1 MRRCPLLYS
10 LSCLLLSC
18 LRVLL
23 IMIGLTYLV
32 RECEWH
38 YCGNMNIKGLLLF
51 FKEFNFPL
59 CQRTLLTE
67 LHVSFLFKRSFL
79 NLISSTSLW
88 AGFTI
93 LGERNQH
100 LKRVNMKRLQ
110 TFAKPQNLS
119 NDKCKKELSDTGVPG
134 REPLSKGVA

>member
-1 MRRCPLLYS
+1 
-10 LSCLLLSC
+10 
-18 LRVLL
+18 
-23 IMIGLTYLV
+23 
-32 RECEWH
+32 
-38 YCGNMNIKGLLLF
+38 MNIKGLLLF

-100 LKRVNMKRLQ
+100 LKHEKITNVRKTTKL
-110 TFAKPQNLS
+110 
-119 NDKCKKELSDTGVPG
+119 E
-134 REPLSKGVA
+134 

>member
-1 MRRCPLLYS
+1 
-10 LSCLLLSC
+10 
-18 LRVLL
+18 
-23 IMIGLTYLV
+23 
-32 RECEWH
+32 
-38 YCGNMNIKGLLLF
+38 MNIKGLLLF

-67 LHVSFLFKRSFL
+67 LHVLFLFERHFFDWISF
-79 NLISSTSLW
+79 SLW
-88 AGFTI
+88 AEFTI

-119 NDKCKKELSDTGVPG
+119 NDKCNKKELSDTGVPG
-134 REPLSKGVA
+134 KEPLSKGVACDKD

>member
-10 LSCLLLSC
+10 LLLSC

-67 LHVSFLFKRSFL
+67 LHVLFLFERHFFDWISF
-79 NLISSTSLW
+79 SLW

-100 LKRVNMKRLQ
+100 LEQEKITNVR
-110 TFAKPQNLS
+110 KPENLS
-119 NDKCKKELSDTGVPG
+119 SDKGNKKELSDTGVPG